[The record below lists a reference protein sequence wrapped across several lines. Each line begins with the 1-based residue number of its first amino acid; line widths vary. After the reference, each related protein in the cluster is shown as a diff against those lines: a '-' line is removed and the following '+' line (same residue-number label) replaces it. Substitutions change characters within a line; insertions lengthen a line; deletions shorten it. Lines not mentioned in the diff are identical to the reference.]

1 MSSIV
6 VESNIETDG
15 KLIISNKEEIKYDN
29 ISTLNFDGIL
39 TLNNNAKTKF
49 NTTFIATP
57 TIENKNIAGGVSE
70 EESETKSGD
79 LPEGLKLIAKSDCKT
94 CHNKNLQTI
103 GPAYTAIAK
112 KYKNTP
118 ENIAM
123 LAKKVKNGGSG
134 IWGEQAMTPHPD
146 LADEVIN
153 EMVSY
158 IMSLDNDDEEV
169 KAETSETNTL
179 TLVAATDVK
188 EEEMLPGSLVRIYD
202 IVANSKIYQ
211 Q

>member
-112 KYKNTP
+112 
-118 ENIAM
+118 NIKIH
-123 LAKKVKNGGSG
+123 LKISQCWRKSEEWRFRNLGRTGNDPTSRSG
-134 IWGEQAMTPHPD
+134 
-146 LADEVIN
+146 
-153 EMVSY
+153 
-158 IMSLDNDDEEV
+158 
-169 KAETSETNTL
+169 
-179 TLVAATDVK
+179 
-188 EEEMLPGSLVRIYD
+188 
-202 IVANSKIYQ
+202 
-211 Q
+211 